1 MWSVTPKAATGV
13 TTLIDRFKTYI
24 ATIIERRKGK
34 PLRKAELSGDED
46 LAPTK
51 RYKIT
56 KETELHH
63 VKQSYLV
70 TDSGAF
76 LLQPGFLVGRG
87 LSCHL
92 TLDDPGSS
100 RVHAS
105 FSLLGEGWLL
115 KDNCSKNG
123 TLVNGEPIGSTLL
136 KTGDRIQIGQ
146 TVLVYEE
153 R

>member
-1 MWSVTPKAATGV
+1 M
-13 TTLIDRFKTYI
+13 IDRFKTHI
-24 ATIIERRKGK
+24 ATIIAGIKGK
-34 PLRKAELSGDED
+34 PPSKAELPQSKEQE

-51 RYKIT
+51 RYKLI
-56 KETELHH
+56 KEVELP
-63 VKQSYLV
+63 QTREGYLV
-70 TDSGAF
+70 TESGRI

-92 TLDDPGSS
+92 MLDDPGSS

-105 FSLLGEGWLL
+105 FCLLKEGWLV
-115 KDNCSKNG
+115 KDNSSKNG
-123 TLVNGEPIGSTLL
+123 TFVNGESVSSQML

-146 TVLVYEE
+146 TLLVYEE

>member
-1 MWSVTPKAATGV
+1 MIDKLKAYG
-13 TTLIDRFKTYI
+13 
-24 ATIIERRKGK
+24 ATIIAGIRGK
-34 PLRKAELSGDED
+34 PSREAELKQSEGAD

-51 RYKIT
+51 RYQIT
-56 KETELHH
+56 KETELPQLR
-63 VKQSYLV
+63 QSYLIA
-70 TDSGAF
+70 DSGPI

-87 LSCHL
+87 MSCHL

-105 FSLLGEGWLL
+105 FSLHSEGWVL
-115 KDNCSKNG
+115 KDNSSKNG
-123 TLVNGEPIGSTLL
+123 TFVNGESISNKLL

-146 TVLVYEE
+146 TLLVYEE